1 MRGEHFDTP
10 LRAVALRD
18 SAGVSLFEGFAQGL
32 RKAGYAAITVRK
44 HIRGAEHFSHW
55 TDRKRIPV
63 HNLDEQV
70 LQRFGCHLSR
80 CRCSGY
86 RYWMKAR
93 ALKSARVF
101 LEHLRDRGVISAR
114 VVEPTAKQPV
124 LLTAFCQWMRQQRST
139 GDRALRN
146 YSHWITDYLRGL
158 GEDPR
163 KFDAQS
169 LRAFVLETNRQRGW
183 AAAKHS
189 TTALRMFLR
198 FLIAEGKC
206 AAGLDAAVPVVAH
219 WRLSSLPRYLQ
230 PEEVERVIASCN
242 RGAQTDQRD
251 RAVLLLL
258 ARLGFR
264 AGDVA
269 HLRLGDIDWQG
280 AWIAVSGKTKR
291 QTRFPLTQE
300 VGDAIA
306 AYLEGGRP
314 RTNADALFVRSRAP
328 IRAFANYGAVSAIVT
343 RAMQRAGVTCPS
355 RGAAHV
361 LRHSVATSMLRN
373 GASLQDIAAILRH
386 RSIETTQIYAKVD
399 VTALR
404 RIAQPW
410 PEVRPC

>member
-1 MRGEHFDTP
+1 
-10 LRAVALRD
+10 LL
-18 SAGVSLFEGFAQGL
+18 EGFAQWL
-32 RKAGYAAITVRK
+32 RKAGYAEITARR
-44 HIRGAEHFSHW
+44 HILGAEHFNYW

-63 HNLDEQV
+63 RSLNEQV

-80 CRCSGY
+80 CQCPGY
-86 RYWMKAR
+86 RRHGQWAKPR
-93 ALKSARVF
+93 TLKSVRLF
-101 LEHLRDRGVISAR
+101 LEHLRDGGVIHAY
-114 VVEPTAKQPV
+114 VAEPTAKEPV

-139 GDRALRN
+139 GERTLRN
-146 YSHWITDYLRGL
+146 YSMWIADFLRRL
-158 GEDPR
+158 GEDPH

-198 FLIAEGKC
+198 FLIADGRC
-206 AAGLDAAVPVVAH
+206 AAGLDAALPAVAY

-242 RGAQTDQRD
+242 RGAPTGKRD

-258 ARLGFR
+258 ARLGLR

-291 QTRFPLTQE
+291 QTRLPLTQE

-306 AYLEGGRP
+306 AYLQDGRP
-314 RTNADALFVRSRAP
+314 RTNVDALFVRSRAP
-328 IRAFANYGAVSAIVT
+328 IGAFANYGAVSAIVK

-361 LRHSVATSMLRN
+361 LRHSVATSMLRH

-404 RIAQPW
+404 RITQPW